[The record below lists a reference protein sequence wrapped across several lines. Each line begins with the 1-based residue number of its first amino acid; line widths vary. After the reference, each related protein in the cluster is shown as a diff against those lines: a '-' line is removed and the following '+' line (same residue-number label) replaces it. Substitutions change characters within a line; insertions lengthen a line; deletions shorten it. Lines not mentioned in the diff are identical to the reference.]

1 MSDEDLLSL
10 SDAQLNKVRGSP
22 PPQILSPAHSASF
35 LRLPRPGG
43 PASRR
48 HHVGSGSANAS
59 RTVSHAR
66 RSRTRA
72 SAFAVGQDGDDSRRR
87 ALGWWDWDRAG
98 GAPSRRLGLQAV
110 EGGRGGR
117 SACEEGAWGEQG
129 GAWGEQGA
137 ASYST
142 DFFWDS
148 YCTVPG
154 IPPRARHARRASHF
168 YIILNKGLHERRALD
183 HASAS
188 AAVMPSDLRNRATAS
203 AADSAVAK
211 LPRCFWRPSCFTCAW
226 NFSCPRTRVH
236 VRHTPLKPVMFSA
249 RRSVRCRVLRRR
261 VRLGEKKLC

>member
-211 LPRCFWRPSCFTCAW
+211 LPRCFWRPSCFSCAW